1 MPHVVFD
8 GEADLVAY
16 AAAFAPWVER
26 EGADVLRAEALYLE
40 RDARALLLE
49 SLVVESG
56 RKLVF
61 YVRISRHERGSVTV
75 RIDPLT
81 HPERSPAV
89 RQLVTRV
96 AAGLQDRFPGLR
108 VRATN
113 LVLPSAAGGSG
124 R

>member
-8 GEADLVAY
+8 GEADLALW
-16 AAAFAPWVER
+16 AAAFEPVVVR
-26 EGADVLRAEALYLE
+26 EGGDVLRAEQLYLE
-40 RDARALLLE
+40 REARALLLE
-49 SLVVESG
+49 SLVVEAG

-61 YVRISRHERGSVTV
+61 YVRISRHERGSVTI

-81 HPERSPAV
+81 HAERSPAV
-89 RQLVTRV
+89 RRLVAEV
-96 AAGLQDRFPGLR
+96 AIRLWQRFPGLR

-113 LVLPSAAGGSG
+113 LVLPSAAGGPV